1 MKTQF
6 LWEVLRLWKEI
17 KKTIYI
23 IRFRE
28 NIEIKTIKLY
38 DKESAEYITQQLE
51 DRQKQYVIIKVLENA
66 LKHDVNDLLDYEI

>member
-1 MKTQF
+1 MERNQ
-6 LWEVLRLWKEI
+6 
-17 KKTIYI
+17 KTIYI

-66 LKHDVNDLLDYEI
+66 LKHDVNDLLDYKI